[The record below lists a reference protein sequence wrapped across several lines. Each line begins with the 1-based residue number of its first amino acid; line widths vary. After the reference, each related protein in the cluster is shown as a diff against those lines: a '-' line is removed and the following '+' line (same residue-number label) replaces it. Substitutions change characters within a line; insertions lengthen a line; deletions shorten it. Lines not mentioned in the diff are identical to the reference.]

1 MEEKEDIYKK
11 VERDEYV
18 ELIVKLHN
26 RLKEENNKEIEG
38 LKKEVKILKT
48 DLEEANY
55 QIGKNNIEI
64 KVFKDYTE
72 LKEKGRRDYEHIA
85 IQLKNEVLRRRR
97 CMDYKEVQNFFR
109 FKSPSEAYKLM
120 DKTTNMFPDE
130 IKMKVIK
137 NSNKGKKIICPR

>member
-1 MEEKEDIYKK
+1 MTKVEDIYKQD
-11 VERDEYV
+11 ERDEYV

-38 LKKEVKILKT
+38 LKKEVEILKT

-64 KVFKDYTE
+64 KVFKDYTK
-72 LKEKGRRDYEHIA
+72 LKEKGRRDY
-85 IQLKNEVLRRRR
+85 
-97 CMDYKEVQNFFR
+97 FFR

-120 DKTTNMFPDE
+120 DKTTSMFPDE
-130 IKMKVIK
+130 LKMKVIK